1 MQIHVYV
8 KGMVSASKLRTVA
21 SERLSNTLSRFSHI
35 VQDVTIRMH
44 DINGPDRGGVDKLCR
59 VVLRLKGNSF
69 VVIEELGVNMTEA
82 INRVVD
88 RLHHSVS
95 KQLSRLVKV
104 DRSSIRQN
112 SLTAEMA

>member
-8 KGMVSASKLRTVA
+8 KGMVSASKLRTFA

-35 VQDVTIRMH
+35 AQDVTIRMH
-44 DINGPDRGGVDKLCR
+44 DINGPDRGGVDKVCR

-69 VVIEELGVNMTEA
+69 VVVEELGVNMTEA
-82 INRVVD
+82 INRVAD